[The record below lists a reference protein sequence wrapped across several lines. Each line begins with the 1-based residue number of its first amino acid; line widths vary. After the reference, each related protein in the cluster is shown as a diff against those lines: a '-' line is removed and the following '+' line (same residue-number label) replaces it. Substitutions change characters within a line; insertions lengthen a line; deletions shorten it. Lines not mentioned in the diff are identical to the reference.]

1 MSEKEEKSPD
11 LGLSSKF
18 WRTFLT
24 MLAVALIFAGPT
36 YTVLALWRGLDLDY
50 AMSMVSG
57 FFLFIIGLVL
67 LLFLIKRKVIS

>member
-1 MSEKEEKSPD
+1 MAEKKEKSPSLD
-11 LGLSSKF
+11 LSSKF

-36 YTVLALWRGLDLDY
+36 YTVLVLWRGLDLDY
-50 AMSMVSG
+50 TLSMVSG

-67 LLFLIKRKVIS
+67 LLFLIRRKVIS

>member
-1 MSEKEEKSPD
+1 
-11 LGLSSKF
+11 
-18 WRTFLT
+18 